1 MEKSNKLFILCGEAF
16 AGKSTLSKKISEQF
30 NAKIV
35 GRDEIYFAIDNIL
48 ALENT
53 PEEDDAILWKNMW
66 PLVIQ
71 GVKNQLKLGNSV
83 VVDDNCIYFKE
94 RELLRSVANDIGV
107 KSFLIYLDVSIET
120 LKERKANNK
129 ITKNRHD
136 VPSEWLVEDS
146 ALFERPTNDE
156 DHITY
161 YETMNYDE
169 LIKILKN

>member
-35 GRDEIYFAIDNIL
+35 GRDEIYFATDNIL

-53 PEEDDAILWKNMW
+53 PDEDDDTLWKNMW
-66 PLVIQ
+66 LLVIQ

-107 KSFLIYLDVSIET
+107 ESVLIYLDVSTET
-120 LKERKANNK
+120 IKERKAKNK
-129 ITKNRHD
+129 ITKHRHD
-136 VPSEWLVEDS
+136 VPSEWLIEDS
-146 ALFERPTNDE
+146 GLFERPAKEEN
-156 DHITY
+156 HITY
-161 YETMNYDE
+161 SETMNYDE
-169 LIKILKN
+169 LVKILKS